1 MHAETHVVTVSLQ
14 FTEPPQAAVMD
25 EWAFC
30 EVHEVFR
37 GDEKECKDICARMSA
52 CSHDSR
58 RLQAVKVTCGTIAD
72 WEQFLQS

>member
-1 MHAETHVVTVSLQ
+1 MHAETHVVTVSLH
-14 FTEPPQAAVMD
+14 FIEPHAVMG

-37 GDEKECKDICARMSA
+37 GDEKECKAICARMSA

-58 RLQAVKVTCGTIAD
+58 RVQAVKVTCGTIAD
-72 WEQFLQS
+72 WEDFLQS